1 MNNEIL
7 QEVSCPNCQNPIDV
21 RAHGVHITCDACSS
35 HFILNGH
42 MCPQCHSYH
51 REEKSFCAHCG
62 AALTRVCLRCKSSNW
77 AGEEFCAHCGEPLD
91 IFELLSLQQR
101 DARQK
106 MLEQRRHEIRHLRQE
121 EELASNRRME
131 ELQAIEAERQALLRQ
146 RLAVQR
152 RQQRKLLMLAFG
164 AVALFIL
171 VLFVYA
177 FVSFVG

>member
-1 MNNEIL
+1 
-7 QEVSCPNCQNPIDV
+7 
-21 RAHGVHITCDACSS
+21 
-35 HFILNGH
+35 
-42 MCPQCHSYH
+42 
-51 REEKSFCAHCG
+51 
-62 AALTRVCLRCKSSNW
+62 
-77 AGEEFCAHCGEPLD
+77 
-91 IFELLSLQQR
+91 
-101 DARQK
+101 